1 MGWILFGTFFFLL
14 LIGVPVGLAVGI
26 AALTI
31 FILNGIP
38 LQMVPQTFFEGSSSY
53 ALVAVPFFILAGD
66 ILARGGIS
74 ERILAIAEATIGRL
88 RGGLAIVATMASMF
102 IAAISGS
109 GAATTA
115 AVGAALLP
123 EMNKK
128 KYDTDFSAALIA
140 SSGCIGVVIPPSVP
154 MVLYAVI
161 AGESVAKL
169 FMGGFIPGTLM
180 GVGLIFY
187 AVWYS
192 KKQDYPASEKLP
204 RKGGRGQ
211 ALLASLWGL
220 MTPVIILG
228 GIFSGY
234 FTPSEAAAIAVDYT
248 LLIGWLI
255 YRSLDFKKFYELV
268 VGAGVTSALIMFII
282 GTAKIFGWGL
292 AFYQIP
298 EAVAKSMI
306 GIAGNDFFL
315 IYLMINII
323 ILIAGC
329 FMETASCFDHSDPHL
344 PSPHCRG
351 GRQPDPF
358 RSHPDHR
365 PGHRHDH
372 PPHGHRYLCGQRDQR
387 TIPGAD
393 QQGHLAHGH
402 RPHHRPVHLHLFPLV
417 CHGVAENFYGRPVS
431 PGILA
436 GQFRHPKKRICKA
449 FSAKSGHLCLLP
461 LT

>member
-1 MGWILFGTFFFLL
+1 MGLVLFGSFFVLL
-14 LIGVPVGLAVGI
+14 LIGVPVGLAVGLS
-26 AALTI
+26 ALII
-31 FILNGIP
+31 FVINGIP

-74 ERILAIAEATIGRL
+74 EKILAIAEATIGRL

-154 MVLYAVI
+154 MVLFAVI

-169 FMGGFIPGTLM
+169 FMGGFIPGILM
-180 GVGLIFY
+180 GAGLIVY
-187 AVWYS
+187 AVWFS
-192 KKQDYPASEKLP
+192 HKQGYPASEKLP
-204 RKGGRGQ
+204 GRIV
-211 ALLASLWGL
+211 ARRFAASLWGL

-248 LLIGWLI
+248 LLIGWVV
-255 YRSLDFKKFYELV
+255 YRSLNFKKFYELV

-306 GIAGNDFFL
+306 GLAGNSSFA

-323 ILIAGC
+323 ILVAGC
-329 FMETASCFDHSDPHL
+329 FMETASALIILTPIFIPLIAAVGGNLIHFGVIFTIGLAIGMTTPPMAIDIFVASAISGRTLEDISRAIMPMVIVLIVVLLICTYFPWFVMVL
-344 PSPHCRG
+344 PK
-351 GRQPDPF
+351 
-358 RSHPDHR
+358 
-365 PGHRHDH
+365 
-372 PPHGHRYLCGQRDQR
+372 
-387 TIPGAD
+387 
-393 QQGHLAHGH
+393 
-402 RPHHRPVHLHLFPLV
+402 LFM
-417 CHGVAENFYGRPVS
+417 GV
-431 PGILA
+431 
-436 GQFRHPKKRICKA
+436 K
-449 FSAKSGHLCLLP
+449 
-461 LT
+461 